1 MEEARRLFR
10 DEASTEFVIVT
21 IPTMMAALESERLA
35 QALTKEHIP
44 AKRLVINQVILSNT
58 TEAFLDRKRSE
69 QQRALKSIRE
79 DPIFQSI
86 RIETAPMVDLE
97 IRGVPAL
104 LYFASQIWK

>member
-1 MEEARRLFR
+1 MEEAKRLFR
-10 DEASTEFVIVT
+10 DASKTEFVIVT

-35 QALTKEHIP
+35 TTLSQEEIP
-44 AKRLVINQVILSNT
+44 AKTLVVNQVVLPST
-58 TEAFLDRKRSE
+58 TDTFLHRLQKE
-69 QQRALKSIRE
+69 QQRAFASLKS
-79 DPIFQSI
+79 DPAFDGV